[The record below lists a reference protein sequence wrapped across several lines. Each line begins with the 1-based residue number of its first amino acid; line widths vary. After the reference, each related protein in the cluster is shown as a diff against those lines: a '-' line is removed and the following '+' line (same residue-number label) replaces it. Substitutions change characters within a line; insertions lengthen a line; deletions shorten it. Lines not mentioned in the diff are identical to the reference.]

1 MPFVKYVQYKIKN
14 FGIKEG
20 IHYEIKNYCTFCCN
34 ISQCQFIVACAPAA
48 QQQNQ
53 QPAQQTQQSNQNQQS
68 DQQNQQSNQQNANN
82 SNNNNNQAAPAQNA
96 PVAQPENIDG
106 TYQGQDD
113 HDQITLT
120 VTGKTGTWTK
130 LESDGD
136 QKIKQVTFDPANQR
150 MIIGDD
156 VQIYTVNGNQ
166 ITVDDT
172 DFDPSDR
179 IILSK

>member
-1 MPFVKYVQYKIKN
+1 MKSKTIALSVATLASV
-14 FGIKEG
+14 
-20 IHYEIKNYCTFCCN
+20 
-34 ISQCQFIVACAPAA
+34 SLLVACAPTA

-68 DQQNQQSNQQNANN
+68 DQQNQQSNQQNQQSNQQN
-82 SNNNNNQAAPAQNA
+82 NNNNNQAAPTQNA

-106 TYQGQDD
+106 TYQGQDG

-179 IILSK
+179 IVLSK

>member
-1 MPFVKYVQYKIKN
+1 MKSKTIALSVATLASV
-14 FGIKEG
+14 
-20 IHYEIKNYCTFCCN
+20 
-34 ISQCQFIVACAPAA
+34 SLLVACAPTA

-68 DQQNQQSNQQNANN
+68 DQQNQQSNQQNNN
-82 SNNNNNQAAPAQNA
+82 NNNNNQAAPTQNA

-106 TYQGQDD
+106 TYQGQDG

-179 IILSK
+179 IVLSK

>member
-1 MPFVKYVQYKIKN
+1 MLSTFSIKLKTLALR
-14 FGIKEG
+14 KEFTMKSKT
-20 IHYEIKNYCTFCCN
+20 IALSVATLA
-34 ISQCQFIVACAPAA
+34 SVSLLVACAPAA

-68 DQQNQQSNQQNANN
+68 NQQNTNN

>member
-1 MPFVKYVQYKIKN
+1 MKSKTIALSVATLASV
-14 FGIKEG
+14 
-20 IHYEIKNYCTFCCN
+20 
-34 ISQCQFIVACAPAA
+34 SLLVACAPTA

-68 DQQNQQSNQQNANN
+68 DQQNQQSNQQNQQSNQQNN
-82 SNNNNNQAAPAQNA
+82 NNNNNNQAAPTQNA

-106 TYQGQDD
+106 TYQGQDG

-179 IILSK
+179 IVLSK

>member
-1 MPFVKYVQYKIKN
+1 MKSKTIALSVATLASV
-14 FGIKEG
+14 
-20 IHYEIKNYCTFCCN
+20 
-34 ISQCQFIVACAPAA
+34 SLLVACAPAA
-48 QQQNQ
+48 KQQNQQQNQ

-68 DQQNQQSNQQNANN
+68 DQQNQQSNQQNNN
-82 SNNNNNQAAPAQNA
+82 NNNNNQAAPAQNA

-106 TYQGQDD
+106 TYQGQDG

-179 IILSK
+179 IVLSK

>member
-1 MPFVKYVQYKIKN
+1 MKSKTIALS
-14 FGIKEG
+14 IL
-20 IHYEIKNYCTFCCN
+20 TLT
-34 ISQCQFIVACAPAA
+34 SAALLVACAPTA
-48 QQQNQ
+48 QQTQQNQ

-68 DQQNQQSNQQNANN
+68 NQQNNTT
-82 SNNNNNQAAPAQNA
+82 NNNQAAPAQNA

-106 TYQGQDD
+106 TYKGQDEG
-113 HDQITLT
+113 DQITLT

-136 QKIKQVTFDPANQR
+136 QKVKQVTFDPTNQR

-166 ITVDDT
+166 ITIDDT

-179 IILSK
+179 IVLSK

>member
-1 MPFVKYVQYKIKN
+1 MKSKTIALSIATLA
-14 FGIKEG
+14 GL
-20 IHYEIKNYCTFCCN
+20 TLLA
-34 ISQCQFIVACAPAA
+34 ACAPAA
-48 QQQNQ
+48 QPQQQNQ

-68 DQQNQQSNQQNANN
+68 DQQSNQQNANA
-82 SNNNNNQAAPAQNA
+82 SNNQAAPAQNA

-106 TYQGQDD
+106 TYKGQDER
-113 HDQITLT
+113 DQITLT

-136 QKIKQVTFDPANQR
+136 QEVKQVTFDPANQR

-166 ITVDDT
+166 ITIDDT

-179 IILSK
+179 IVLSK

>member
-1 MPFVKYVQYKIKN
+1 MKSKTIALSIATLA
-14 FGIKEG
+14 GL
-20 IHYEIKNYCTFCCN
+20 TLLA
-34 ISQCQFIVACAPAA
+34 ACAPAA
-48 QQQNQ
+48 QPQQQNQ
-53 QPAQQTQQSNQNQQS
+53 QPAQQTQQSKQTQQS
-68 DQQNQQSNQQNANN
+68 DQQNQQNQQSNQQNANA
-82 SNNNNNQAAPAQNA
+82 SNNQAAPAQNA

-106 TYQGQDD
+106 TYKGQDER
-113 HDQITLT
+113 DQITLT

-136 QKIKQVTFDPANQR
+136 QEVKQVTFDPANQR

-166 ITVDDT
+166 ITIDDT

-179 IILSK
+179 IVLSK

>member
-1 MPFVKYVQYKIKN
+1 MKSKTIALSVATLASV
-14 FGIKEG
+14 
-20 IHYEIKNYCTFCCN
+20 
-34 ISQCQFIVACAPAA
+34 SLLVACAPTA

-68 DQQNQQSNQQNANN
+68 DQQNQQSNQQN
-82 SNNNNNQAAPAQNA
+82 NNNNNQAAPTQNA

-106 TYQGQDD
+106 TYQGQDG

-136 QKIKQVTFDPANQR
+136 QKIQPVTFDPANQR

-156 VQIYTVNGNQ
+156 IQIYTVNGNQ

-179 IILSK
+179 IVLSK

>member
-1 MPFVKYVQYKIKN
+1 MQYIERHLLSMFSIKLKTLALR
-14 FGIKEG
+14 KEFTMKSKT
-20 IHYEIKNYCTFCCN
+20 IALSVATLA
-34 ISQCQFIVACAPAA
+34 SVSLLVACAPAA

-68 DQQNQQSNQQNANN
+68 DQQNTNN

-120 VTGKTGTWTK
+120 ITGKTGTWTK

>member
-1 MPFVKYVQYKIKN
+1 MKSKTIALSVATLASV
-14 FGIKEG
+14 
-20 IHYEIKNYCTFCCN
+20 
-34 ISQCQFIVACAPAA
+34 SLLVACAPAA

-68 DQQNQQSNQQNANN
+68 DQQNQQSNQQNTNN

-96 PVAQPENIDG
+96 PVAQPKNIDG

>member
-1 MPFVKYVQYKIKN
+1 MKSKTIALSVATLASV
-14 FGIKEG
+14 
-20 IHYEIKNYCTFCCN
+20 
-34 ISQCQFIVACAPAA
+34 SLLVACAPAA

-68 DQQNQQSNQQNANN
+68 DQQNQQSNQQN
-82 SNNNNNQAAPAQNA
+82 NNNNNQAAPAQNA

-106 TYQGQDD
+106 TYQGQDG

-136 QKIKQVTFDPANQR
+136 QKIKQVTFDPASRR

-179 IILSK
+179 IVLSK

>member
-1 MPFVKYVQYKIKN
+1 MKSKTIALSVATLASV
-14 FGIKEG
+14 
-20 IHYEIKNYCTFCCN
+20 
-34 ISQCQFIVACAPAA
+34 SLLVACAPAA

-68 DQQNQQSNQQNANN
+68 DQQNQQSNQQNT
-82 SNNNNNQAAPAQNA
+82 NNNNQAAPAQNA

-106 TYQGQDD
+106 TYQGQDG

-156 VQIYTVNGNQ
+156 VQIYTVKGNQ

>member
-1 MPFVKYVQYKIKN
+1 MKSKTIALSVATLASV
-14 FGIKEG
+14 
-20 IHYEIKNYCTFCCN
+20 
-34 ISQCQFIVACAPAA
+34 SLLVACAPTA

-68 DQQNQQSNQQNANN
+68 DQQNQQSNQQNTN
-82 SNNNNNQAAPAQNA
+82 NNNNNQAAPAQNA

-106 TYQGQDD
+106 TYQGQDG

-150 MIIGDD
+150 MIIGND

>member
-1 MPFVKYVQYKIKN
+1 MKSKTIALSVATLASV
-14 FGIKEG
+14 
-20 IHYEIKNYCTFCCN
+20 
-34 ISQCQFIVACAPAA
+34 SLLVACAPAA

-68 DQQNQQSNQQNANN
+68 NQQNTN
-82 SNNNNNQAAPAQNA
+82 NNNNNQAAPAQNA

-106 TYQGQDD
+106 TYQGQDG
-113 HDQITLT
+113 HNQITLT

-172 DFDPSDR
+172 DLDPSDR

>member
-1 MPFVKYVQYKIKN
+1 MKSKTIALSVATLASV
-14 FGIKEG
+14 
-20 IHYEIKNYCTFCCN
+20 
-34 ISQCQFIVACAPAA
+34 SLLVACAPAA

-68 DQQNQQSNQQNANN
+68 DQQNQQSNQQNNN
-82 SNNNNNQAAPAQNA
+82 NNNQAAPAQNNNNNNNQAAPAQNA

-106 TYQGQDD
+106 TYQGRDG

-179 IILSK
+179 IVLSK

>member
-1 MPFVKYVQYKIKN
+1 MKSKTIALSVATLASV
-14 FGIKEG
+14 
-20 IHYEIKNYCTFCCN
+20 
-34 ISQCQFIVACAPAA
+34 SLLVACAPAA

-68 DQQNQQSNQQNANN
+68 NQQNTNN
-82 SNNNNNQAAPAQNA
+82 SNNNNNNNNNNNQAAPAQNA

>member
-1 MPFVKYVQYKIKN
+1 MKSKTIALSVATLASV
-14 FGIKEG
+14 
-20 IHYEIKNYCTFCCN
+20 
-34 ISQCQFIVACAPAA
+34 SLLVACAPTA

-68 DQQNQQSNQQNANN
+68 DQQNQQSNQQN
-82 SNNNNNQAAPAQNA
+82 NNNNNQAAPTQNA

-106 TYQGQDD
+106 TYQGQDG

-136 QKIKQVTFDPANQR
+136 QKLNKLLLIQQTNV
-150 MIIGDD
+150 
-156 VQIYTVNGNQ
+156 
-166 ITVDDT
+166 
-172 DFDPSDR
+172 
-179 IILSK
+179 

>member
-1 MPFVKYVQYKIKN
+1 MKSKTIALSVATLASV
-14 FGIKEG
+14 
-20 IHYEIKNYCTFCCN
+20 
-34 ISQCQFIVACAPAA
+34 SLLVACAPAA

-68 DQQNQQSNQQNANN
+68 DQQNQQSNQQNNN
-82 SNNNNNQAAPAQNA
+82 NNNNNQAAPAQNT

-106 TYQGQDD
+106 TYQGQDG

-179 IILSK
+179 IVLSK